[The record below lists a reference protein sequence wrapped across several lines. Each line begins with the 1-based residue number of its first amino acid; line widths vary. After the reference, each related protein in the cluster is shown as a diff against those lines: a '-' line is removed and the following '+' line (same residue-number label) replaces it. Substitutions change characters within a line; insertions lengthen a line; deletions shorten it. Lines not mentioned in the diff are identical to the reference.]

1 MALIFYT
8 YTRVIKVLWR
18 VDKNILH
25 EEMTT
30 TPATISTRIATSA
43 TVQPRSVRSTNSN
56 YVGLY
61 GNNIARTKMKSQLIA
76 RRKAAKMLISVAV
89 LFAICYLPIHLLNIL
104 RFIGK
109 DLLENSLGDYAIKA
123 FQIAHIL
130 VYLNSSVNPLIYNF
144 MSGKTN
150 SFKFQNLRLIIK
162 QNCF

>member
-1 MALIFYT
+1 MVLITYT

-18 VDKNILH
+18 VDKNILL
-25 EEMTT
+25 EESTKSNCT
-30 TPATISTRIATSA
+30 KNAISARVLSA
-43 TVQPRSVRSTNSN
+43 RNVSQAQYYGVS
-56 YVGLY
+56 
-61 GNNIARTKMKSQLIA
+61 GNNLATTKMKAQLIA

-130 VYLNSSVNPLIYNF
+130 VYLNSCVNPLIYNF
-144 MSGKTN
+144 MSGNTY
-150 SFKFQNLRLIIK
+150 F
-162 QNCF
+162 

>member
-1 MALIFYT
+1 MVLIAYT

-18 VDKNILH
+18 VDKNILL
-25 EEMTT
+25 EETRATT
-30 TPATISTRIATSA
+30 NLTAN
-43 TVQPRSVRSTNSN
+43 TNSCTLPPQSLSSRN
-56 YVGLY
+56 LSQSQYYNVG
-61 GNNIARTKMKSQLIA
+61 GNNVARTKMKAQLIA

-144 MSGKTN
+144 MSGKWLFLN
-150 SFKFQNLRLIIK
+150 ISIEN
-162 QNCF
+162 